1 MPGGTSVGTIFLDLK
16 IRNTIGAQ
24 FEKIV
29 SGVEQSTK
37 SAFKDTFEAAG
48 KSAAAAVE
56 KPLKQAAAAMKKPLQ
71 RAKEQALQ
79 TEEEID
85 AIVKRAVDRMNNA
98 GKGGQPEKLRVAKRA
113 PSKLATD
120 PEDYMR
126 RWDSEKLKLREISEE
141 AGAASQKVKEETS
154 RASAGAEATVK
165 RTSNNIRNTVAQTAN
180 HAQKKVK
187 SSASG
192 IQKTLGRLGKTIQ
205 SVFKAVFLTSALY
218 AAFRGLKS
226 LFEGATKQSKE
237 FSSALNEVKAN
248 LAIAFQPII
257 DAVMPALTALMQ
269 GLANV
274 TRSIAAFIAGLFGK
288 TYSQAADAAKKL
300 QQVKTGADKAKGSL
314 AGFDELNVIGNKS
327 EESSGIDFGAVN
339 AEGAAAAEGVGA
351 KFAAGLEGLKGL
363 IDAYVLEP
371 IRNNLSKL
379 QEPIDRFKGLLQS
392 IGEGAQEW
400 LAPVSDWFQG
410 PFREALDNS
419 IGNVTTRLATMMGTI
434 TMVGTTL
441 WNFLKPIVDWFVV
454 DGLPLLTGAWTELDD
469 TITTASTAIH
479 KAINTVWL
487 GVVEPAFQL
496 VSKIIT
502 DVGGIIKDLWDK
514 YGAKTFENIREAI
527 ESGKNLFQTLWNN
540 FLEPIFSNIFSVL
553 TALWEEH
560 LKPLVA
566 QIGEFVMKLINGALE
581 IYNGFI
587 APIVSWFV
595 EIIGPVISREINKV
609 ISIIGLVVGAISDA
623 VKATFG
629 YLGGMI
635 DFIVGVFTGDWNKAW
650 QGIADSMK
658 AIWNGMVSVV
668 EGAINLVIEAIN
680 WMIDKVNS
688 VVDAVPDKL
697 FETIGPGADWRIP
710 TIGKV
715 ELPRLASGAVI
726 QQPTLAMMG
735 EYAGARSNPEIV
747 SPQSTMRE
755 TFLESIVPLLNAL
768 EEGFDRVIEA
778 IRAIDPS
785 LNIDG
790 VELARILAPYL
801 DKESV
806 RRGKTIFQV

>member
-1 MPGGTSVGTIFLDLK
+1 
-16 IRNTIGAQ
+16 
-24 FEKIV
+24 
-29 SGVEQSTK
+29 
-37 SAFKDTFEAAG
+37 
-48 KSAAAAVE
+48 
-56 KPLKQAAAAMKKPLQ
+56 MKKPLQ

-327 EESSGIDFGAVN
+327 EKSSGIDFGAVN
-339 AEGAAAAEGVGA
+339 AEGAAAAEGMGA
-351 KFAAGLEGLKGL
+351 KFAAGLATIGSAFNGLLRPVFDWFISNGL
-363 IDAYVLEP
+363 PRLIEYFGE
-371 IRNNLSKL
+371 LSKT
-379 QEPIDRFKGLLQS
+379 F
-392 IGEGAQEW
+392 
-400 LAPVSDWFQG
+400 
-410 PFREALDNS
+410 
-419 IGNVTTRLATMMGTI
+419 
-434 TMVGTTL
+434 
-441 WNFLKPIVDWFVV
+441 
-454 DGLPLLTGAWTELDD
+454 
-469 TITTASTAIH
+469 TTAFIAIRDVCN
-479 KAINTVWL
+479 AVWKGAL
-487 GVVEPAFQL
+487 EPAFQL
-496 VSKIIT
+496 IMRVIADICN
-502 DVGGIIKDLWDK
+502 VLLELWDK
-514 YGAKTFENIREAI
+514 YGAKTFENIRSAI
-527 ESGKNLFQTLWNN
+527 ETTKNLFQTLWNS

-688 VVDAVPDKL
+688 VVDTVPDKL
-697 FETIGPGADWRIP
+697 FEMIDLGADWRIP